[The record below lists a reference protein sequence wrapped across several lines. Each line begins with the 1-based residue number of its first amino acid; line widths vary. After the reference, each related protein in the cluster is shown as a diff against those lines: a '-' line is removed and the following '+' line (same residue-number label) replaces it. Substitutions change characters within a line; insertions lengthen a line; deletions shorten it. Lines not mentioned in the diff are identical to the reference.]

1 VPYYDV
7 VRRKGVPRVDAECT
21 GITMRDYLRASDLS
35 HIPADLVSFY
45 DGENADAGVLIYQR
59 HAEHGT

>member
-1 VPYYDV
+1 
-7 VRRKGVPRVDAECT
+7 
-21 GITMRDYLRASDLS
+21 LRASDLS